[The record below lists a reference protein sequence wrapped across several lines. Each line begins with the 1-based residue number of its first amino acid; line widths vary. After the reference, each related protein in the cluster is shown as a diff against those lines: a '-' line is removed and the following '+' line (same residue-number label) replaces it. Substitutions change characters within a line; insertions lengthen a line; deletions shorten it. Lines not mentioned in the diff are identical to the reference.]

1 MMTWL
6 AIVMMACVTFSVRY
20 FFLAKSMPIRI
31 NDTMKRFLRF
41 SAPAVLTA
49 LTIPIVLFPAGSLNL
64 APDNPF
70 LLGALLA
77 INLSLTRLATIWVLI
92 ISMSAF
98 VFLQWWL

>member
-49 LTIPIVLFPAGSLNL
+49 LTIPIVLFPAG
-64 APDNPF
+64 
-70 LLGALLA
+70 
-77 INLSLTRLATIWVLI
+77 V
-92 ISMSAF
+92 
-98 VFLQWWL
+98 